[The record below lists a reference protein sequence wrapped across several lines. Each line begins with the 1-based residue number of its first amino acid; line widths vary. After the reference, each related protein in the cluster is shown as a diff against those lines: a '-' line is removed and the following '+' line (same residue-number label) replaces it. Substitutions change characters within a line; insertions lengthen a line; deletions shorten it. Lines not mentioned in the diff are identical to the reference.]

1 MLLLVF
7 QPRLEIHYT
16 PGSVLQST
24 YLSFYNLFSDVCIAI
39 TANTDW
45 QIPWYHSNQASV
57 TKGMP
62 CLWEICQSAH
72 HSDHMRWRMAMHW
85 APERCHRL
93 ALCKKASNHH
103 ANLASA
109 RVIIKVSG
117 HQHQWF
123 PGVSPG
129 GYNVKLYIS
138 RGRLAWWLLAF
149 LYSVCE
155 QQTMWLDNRQ
165 SNYLT
170 KSERPKFSCEFKQ
183 LRAFWHTG
191 LKFWGLFCSYLHLD
205 AIRVPP
211 RSSQ

>member
-1 MLLLVF
+1 MQLTSKSSSLISCFTHVNS
-7 QPRLEIHYT
+7 QPISLCFEVLKVTKIQHENILKRPIVTYFRLCYCWYSNPGLKFIT

-24 YLSFYNLFSDVCIAI
+24 YISFYNLFSDVCIAI

-72 HSDHMRWRMAMHW
+72 HSDHVRWRMAMHW
-85 APERCHRL
+85 APKRCHRL

-109 RVIIKVSG
+109 WAIIKVSG

-123 PGVSPG
+123 PGVSQ
-129 GYNVKLYIS
+129 V
-138 RGRLAWWLLAF
+138 
-149 LYSVCE
+149 V
-155 QQTMWLDNRQ
+155 TM
-165 SNYLT
+165 
-170 KSERPKFSCEFKQ
+170 
-183 LRAFWHTG
+183 
-191 LKFWGLFCSYLHLD
+191 
-205 AIRVPP
+205 
-211 RSSQ
+211 